1 VSFREIPS
9 RGSREIVND
18 LLVRAKR
25 FHVSVNGTLEMDVT
39 ALRDRLRQTRR
50 AGREVS
56 LSAYL
61 VKATAMLLQEQP
73 HLNRHLFTT
82 LWGGRR
88 VVQFDRIVCTL
99 VVARRGPV
107 SAENEGVREE
117 ILLPFLLADPEQLSL
132 DEIERRIRAQR
143 TTPLHELPEAKLVA
157 RIDKM
162 PSIVRRFVSFK
173 ARSDPRF
180 YLKTFGT
187 YGLSSLVRVGGHG
200 VGGATLANTGVAF
213 LPGSIKKAPR
223 VIGGEIQIR
232 EVLTFGVVFDHL
244 LFDGIQMLRATERLS
259 ELLED
264 PSSLLGTAPVA
275 EASTT

>member
-25 FHVSVNGTLEMDVT
+25 FHVSVNGTAEMDVT

-61 VKATAMLLQEQP
+61 VKATALLLQEQP

-82 LWGGRR
+82 FWGGRR

-99 VVARRGPV
+99 VVARRGPA
-107 SAENEGVREE
+107 SDENEGLREE
-117 ILLPFLLADPEQLSL
+117 ILLPFLIADPEQLSL

-143 TTPLHELPEAKLVA
+143 TTPLDELPEAKLVA

-213 LPGSIKKAPR
+213 LPGSIIKAPR
-223 VIGGEIQIR
+223 VIGGEILIR